1 MSQRMNT
8 KSIAGQDLA
17 SGSIPGHMIKFA
29 LPMLAGLLFNMGYSI
44 VNMVWIGR
52 LLGKEAMGAAAV
64 SLSITLMLIGVLSGS
79 TMATSIL
86 VSRHYGSK
94 NFEMVRKVIDN
105 SWYLFSVGAALL
117 TISGILL
124 RKGLL
129 QMVGTPAG
137 LLDMA
142 SDYLAVSLLSFFIS
156 YIYQI
161 IASSLSGMGDTRTP
175 VIFSMIMTCV
185 NAALDP
191 ILIGIYG
198 LNGAAFASLFSW
210 SAAMAAAAIYLKN
223 KKQVIS
229 LVPKGLEPDK
239 KMILEIVRVG
249 LPTTV
254 KSCLTPVSLMF
265 MTALVNGFGADAI
278 SAYGAAGKVDYLAI
292 MPGLALGAAASVMT
306 GQNIGAGKTE
316 RVKQVLKWGIAISF
330 SVLCIVAAMIELLPK
345 QILSIFA
352 GDPQVISIGRGYLRI
367 NAIGYCIFSIS
378 YITDGF
384 INGHRKTMITMAV
397 AMISLIAVR
406 IPLAFIMSK
415 TTLGITGIWYAILIT
430 YVFPSLCGLL
440 YCKRLIRRQS
450 SSGICLP
457 GTTSAGSSP
466 GE

>member
-1 MSQRMNT
+1 MKT
-8 KSIAGQDLA
+8 KRIAGNDLS
-17 SGSIPGHMIKFA
+17 SGSIPKHMIKFA

-44 VNMVWIGR
+44 VNMVWIGN
-52 LLGKEAMGAAAV
+52 LLGKAAMGAAAV
-64 SLSITLMLIGVLSGS
+64 SLSINLILIGVLSGS
-79 TMATSIL
+79 TMAMSIL
-86 VSRHYGSK
+86 VSRYYGSK
-94 NFEMVRKVIDN
+94 NFDMVRKVIDN
-105 SWYLFSVGAALL
+105 SWYLFSASAALL

-142 SDYLAVSLLSFFIS
+142 SDYLAISLLSFFIS

-185 NAALDP
+185 NAGLDP
-191 ILIGIYG
+191 ILISKYG
-198 LNGAAFASLFSW
+198 LNGAACASLISW
-210 SAAMAAAAIYLKN
+210 LIAMLAAAIYLKN
-223 KKQVIS
+223 KKPDIS
-229 LVPKGLEPDK
+229 LVPKGINPDK
-239 KMILEIVRVG
+239 KMILEILKVG

-254 KSCLTPVSLMF
+254 KSCLTPISLMF

-306 GQNIGAGKTE
+306 GQNIGAGKTA

-330 SVLCIVAAMIELLPK
+330 SVLCIVAATIEIFPK

-352 GDPQVISIGRGYLRI
+352 DDPQVLSIGLSYLRI

-384 INGHRKTMITMAV
+384 INGHRKTMITMAN
-397 AMISLIAVR
+397 AIISLIAVR
-406 IPLAFIMSK
+406 IPLAIIMSK
-415 TTLGITGIWYAILIT
+415 AASGITGIWYAMLIT
-430 YVFPSLCGLL
+430 YAIPSLCGLL

-450 SSGICLP
+450 SSGISLP
-457 GTTSAGSSP
+457 GTISAGGSP
-466 GE
+466 GK